1 MWRDGAYVLDML
13 LAARKVLEFTEEVDW
28 ERFSRDELVQ
38 NAVMRQIQIVGEA
51 ARSVSSEYQSERVP
65 VPWAEI
71 IGMRNRLVHE
81 YFRILPRRVWDVVEK
96 DIPAPIQVFE
106 PVVPDDSETEDS
118 GVDGL
123 ERSSGATISWIG
135 WVDIF
140 RAVHLPSVA
149 WLQLT

>member
-1 MWRDGAYVLDML
+1 MRRDDAYILDML

-51 ARSVSSEYQSERVP
+51 AHSVSPGYQSEHAH
-65 VPWAEI
+65 VPWPEI

-96 DIPAPIQVFE
+96 DIPRLIQVLE
-106 PVVPDDSETEDS
+106 PLVPDENEAEGLFGGGSE
-118 GVDGL
+118 
-123 ERSSGATISWIG
+123 
-135 WVDIF
+135 
-140 RAVHLPSVA
+140 
-149 WLQLT
+149 